1 MLLLLLLLKPI
12 HLVMKAAFR
21 ISPIRKSCLTLLLSL
36 FAGIAFGCGS
46 GWKLDYWDP
55 AAQFL
60 EADVA
65 ASGKAYLGQKITV
78 KGAVTRIDQSDPECT
93 KLYLGNG
100 VCCDF
105 RPVGASAVCYNFGY
119 KSGDTVYVDGMLRR
133 CAEGDVL
140 LAPAMLRDPTAPFE
154 PK

>member
-1 MLLLLLLLKPI
+1 
-12 HLVMKAAFR
+12 MKAAFQ
-21 ISPIRKSCLTLLLSL
+21 ISPIRKSCLTLMLLL

-105 RPVGASAVCYNFGY
+105 RHVRASAVGY

>member
-1 MLLLLLLLKPI
+1 MPLLLLLLKPVN
-12 HLVMKAAFR
+12 LVMEATLR
-21 ISPIRKSCLTLLLSL
+21 ISPIRKSCLTLMLLL

-65 ASGKAYLGQKITV
+65 ASGKTYLGQKITV
-78 KGAVTRIDQSDPECT
+78 KGTVTRIDQSDPECT

-105 RPVGASAVCYNFGY
+105 RRVRASPFGY

-140 LAPAMLRDPTAPFE
+140 LAPSMLRDPTAPFE

>member
-1 MLLLLLLLKPI
+1 MLLLLKPVN
-12 HLVMKAAFR
+12 LVMEATLR
-21 ISPIRKSCLTLLLSL
+21 ISPIRKSCLTLMLLL

-65 ASGKAYLGQKITV
+65 ASGKTYLGQKITV
-78 KGAVTRIDQSDPECT
+78 KGTVTRIDQSDPECA

-105 RPVGASAVCYNFGY
+105 RFVRASGVGDKFDCNP
-119 KSGDTVYVDGMLRR
+119 GDTVYVDGMLRR

-140 LAPAMLRDPTAPFE
+140 LEPAMLRDPTAPFE